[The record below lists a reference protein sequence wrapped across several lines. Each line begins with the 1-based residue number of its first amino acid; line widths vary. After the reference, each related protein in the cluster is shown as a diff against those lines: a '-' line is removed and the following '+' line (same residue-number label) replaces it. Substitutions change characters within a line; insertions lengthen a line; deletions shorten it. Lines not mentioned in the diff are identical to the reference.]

1 MRGGGKAYQQITP
14 LMVWTAVPNDI
25 CIKNKLEQKFGK
37 EILQSKQKK
46 FTLGWLNSNLIN
58 KELKNFFY

>member
-25 CIKNKLEQKFGK
+25 CIKNKLEQTFGK
-37 EILQSKQKK
+37 EILQSQQKK
-46 FTLGWLNSNLIN
+46 FTLAKLQFNQ
-58 KELKNFFY
+58 